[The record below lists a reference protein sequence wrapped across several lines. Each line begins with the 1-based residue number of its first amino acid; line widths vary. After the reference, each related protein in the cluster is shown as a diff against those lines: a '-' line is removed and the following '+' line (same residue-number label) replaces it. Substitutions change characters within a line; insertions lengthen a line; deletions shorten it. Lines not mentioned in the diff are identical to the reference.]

1 MKKVVSLLLALCL
14 VFACCNTQVKAAD
27 ETVIS
32 LTKDNCGRGK
42 MLVDFND
49 DGSVFSK
56 VNNVS
61 FLLPEAYPSGETYT
75 IHITG
80 SSDGDFR
87 VWFINTE
94 EVTNSEIWQASVNGF
109 TSGDFDYTFT
119 LTTTA
124 ESNEIF
130 FKAPTWDSTINNLTI
145 KSITITKGAVAEEAA
160 PAEETATEEVA
171 EDTTADTTEEA
182 AETTTDATPKT
193 GDAMNV
199 VAVVAVMGLAAVAF
213 VASKKKKALN

>member
-42 MLVDFND
+42 MLIDFND

-56 VNNVS
+56 LNNVS

-80 SSDGDFR
+80 ASDGDFR
-87 VWFINTE
+87 VWFINTD
-94 EVTNSEIWQASVNGF
+94 EVTNSDIWQASLNGF

-124 ESNEIF
+124 EANEIF

-145 KSITITKGAVAEEAA
+145 KSITITKGAVAEAAA
-160 PAEETATEEVA
+160 PAEEVA
-171 EDTTADTTEEA
+171 EETTEA
-182 AETTTDATPKT
+182 APAETTTDATPKT
-193 GDAMNV
+193 GDSMNV

-213 VASKKKKALN
+213 VASKKRKAFN